1 MVTETTDS
9 LVEQRLEGALVR
21 QERPLRRPR
30 LLTGVTESQ
39 RSKVA
44 GNSRPN
50 CRETSPGN
58 DGFRAVR

>member
-21 QERPLRRPR
+21 QERPLRRSVG
-30 LLTGVTESQ
+30 LTGVTESR

-44 GNSRPN
+44 GNSRRN
-50 CRETSPGN
+50 CEETSPGN
-58 DGFRAVR
+58 GSFRAVR